1 MKKSVSILVGIICV
15 AMCSQVQAQTS
26 GTCGEHL
33 QWNFDYSD
41 STLVITGNGAMNDY
55 TASSVDGS
63 PWVKLPIMH
72 ISLPEGLTRIGKHAF
87 CYCKKVK
94 ELHIPNSVTEISE
107 GAMNSM
113 SGLKKLTLGASLRVV
128 GENAV
133 AALNVDT
140 LISLA
145 TFDQWC
151 RTDFNKNGGLIRVN
165 NALIIEGQQVTG
177 DFYLPSTVHRINDN
191 VFYYCPGMTAFHIP
205 NSVDTIGKVFGT
217 KSECSTYYYEG
228 TVAEWCAMVHTDGL
242 RFVQHTLYINGDD
255 LTDVVLP
262 DNIEKVPEHLF
273 HGVVNLKKV
282 TIPQS
287 VRVIGES
294 AFSGTGLTEVSG
306 GANVRRY
313 EKDCFEGS
321 KQLRKITI
329 PRETEYVGDY
339 AFWVIDSLR
348 GTLRLDSILY
358 LGESAFSTTGLDS
371 VFLPDHLTSIGD
383 NLFRD
388 CSHLRY
394 VQLPAALTAVPATC
408 FWGTPSLHAITIPEP
423 VRSIGYSA
431 FYKSGIEEL
440 TLPAQVDSLASGAL
454 STSAL
459 QRLTVLNP
467 VPPVATDNP
476 FCNCFQIPVE
486 VPCEAVG
493 VYRNTEGW
501 KQFTNYVIPQI
512 GSGNFTTNNA
522 NWGTVSIE
530 QNCEQIT
537 LTATPK
543 EHYHFAH
550 WSNGETA
557 NPYSF
562 EQSGDTA
569 ITAVFEIDQFRI
581 AYLNCDSSVIRVD
594 SVIYNTLPVYT
605 GPVPV
610 HPTDPERYRFYG
622 WSHSLTRATKDTS
635 YVAVYSD
642 LTIHYEGLCLHAIE
656 STAFYWNT
664 RSYFYTG
671 STLQVSR
678 DGQHWETMGS
688 IFPRV
693 IAAGDSLFLRSQNAS
708 IFNGIFYTQ
717 GGVLH
722 ATGSVMSLLDTALI
736 RTDVPAHAFVQLF
749 KNCKN
754 LYSAPYLPAT
764 NLGDGCYDEMFSG
777 CDSLRYVEVA
787 FSSWTNAN
795 GNTFTNN
802 WLSSVAPMGQFVI
815 HDTLPLLTDASHIP
829 SGWIPYFNDSP
840 LTDSTY
846 VYMLDNAA
854 YIYWPTV
861 DSADLYLLTRYADSV
876 EIGREWIDT
885 HGLSVETDIPATAS
899 APYRTAQKV
908 VLQQSEETPSTLAV
922 RYYWDGLVSGTSY
935 QYSVAA
941 YQGAKLLAVHHG
953 NFVLPEHTSTAI
965 DGITEGQLPVAN
977 KTIRNGLLIIMIGD
991 KEYSI
996 TGHQIK

>member
-15 AMCSQVQAQTS
+15 AMYSHVQAQTS

-33 QWNFDYSD
+33 QWTFDHSD
-41 STLVITGNGAMNDY
+41 STLVITGNGVMNDY

-72 ISLPEGLTRIGKHAF
+72 ISLPEGLTRIGKFAF
-87 CYCKKVK
+87 CYCKRVK

-113 SGLKKLTLGASLRVV
+113 SGLKKLTLGANLRAV

-191 VFYYCPGMTAFHIP
+191 VFCYCPGMTAFHIP
-205 NSVDTIGKVFGT
+205 TSVDTIGKAFGT
-217 KSECSTYYYEG
+217 RSECSTYYYEG
-228 TVAEWCAMVHTDGL
+228 TIAEWCAMVHTDGL
-242 RFVQHTLYINGDD
+242 RFVQHTLYINGED

-313 EKDCFEGS
+313 EKDCFEES

-467 VPPVATDNP
+467 VPPVASDNP
-476 FCNCFQIPVE
+476 FCNCFQIPIE
-486 VPCEAVG
+486 VPCEAIG

-569 ITAVFEIDQFRI
+569 VTAVFEIDQFRI
-581 AYLNCDSSVIRVD
+581 SYLNCDSSVIRVD

-605 GPVPV
+605 GSVPV

-656 STAFYWNT
+656 STVFYWNT
-664 RSYFYTG
+664 RSYFYNG

-708 IFNGIFYTQ
+708 VFNGIFYTQ

-736 RTDVPAHAFVQLF
+736 RTDVPAHAFAQLF

-802 WLSSVAPMGQFVI
+802 WLSSVAPIGQFVI

-829 SGWIPYFNDSP
+829 SGWIPYFNGSP

-861 DSADLYLLTRYADSV
+861 DSADIYLLTRYADSV

-885 HGLSVETDIPATAS
+885 NGLPVETDIPATAS
-899 APYRTAQKV
+899 APYRTVQKV
-908 VLQQSEETPSTLAV
+908 VLQRSENTPSTLV
-922 RYYWDGLVSGTSY
+922 MRYYWDGLVSGTSY

-941 YQGAKLLAVHHG
+941 YQGATLLAVHHG
-953 NFVLPEHTSTAI
+953 NLVLPEHTSTAI
-965 DGITEGQLPVAN
+965 GDITDGQLPVAN
-977 KTIRNGLLIIMIGD
+977 KTIRNGLLIILIGD
-991 KEYSI
+991 KEYLI